1 MNIDL
6 NGEHTTKISLHW
18 MTKIIPKLE
27 DSGIKLLDLRET
39 IIFFKT
45 IKYQHPKVQTLKLC
59 NRNSQLGSMKILGEK
74 WRLERLLNAMGIA
87 AWR

>member
-1 MNIDL
+1 
-6 NGEHTTKISLHW
+6 

-74 WRLERLLNAMGIA
+74 
-87 AWR
+87 